1 VNRQIPTADKATEKL
16 LRDILDQLDKLNR
29 GASFAGRVSFGDVI
43 QIGNI
48 TITTSGDT
56 VKFQNVQDGKSTTLT
71 LT

>member
-1 VNRQIPTADKATEKL
+1 MNRQIPTADKATEKL